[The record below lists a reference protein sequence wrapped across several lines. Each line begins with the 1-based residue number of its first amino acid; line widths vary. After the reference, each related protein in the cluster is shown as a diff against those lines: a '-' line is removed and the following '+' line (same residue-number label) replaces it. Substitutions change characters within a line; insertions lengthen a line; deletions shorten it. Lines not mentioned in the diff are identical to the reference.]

1 LEILENLFSLLFL
14 RYEDLRLDEA
24 TSDSGGED
32 EDDSWKQSSLLNESQ
47 LPSSAASQT
56 SSPTITPSEKIL
68 QLPTITDEITERETK
83 TENQISRGFVCSSTV
98 IRNILECLRE
108 CLVDCTAA
116 FYKQHGIVNIDDNT
130 PESKFQKQINT

>member
-1 LEILENLFSLLFL
+1 MLFL
-14 RYEDLRLDEA
+14 RYEDLRLDEV

-32 EDDSWKQSSLLNESQ
+32 EDDSWKQSSTMLNESQ
-47 LPSSAASQT
+47 LPSSAASQA
-56 SSPTITPSEKIL
+56 SSPTITPTEKLL
-68 QLPTITDEITERETK
+68 QLPIITDEITERETK
-83 TENQISRGFVCSSTV
+83 TENKINRGFICSPTV

-130 PESKFQKQINT
+130 PDSKFQKRINT